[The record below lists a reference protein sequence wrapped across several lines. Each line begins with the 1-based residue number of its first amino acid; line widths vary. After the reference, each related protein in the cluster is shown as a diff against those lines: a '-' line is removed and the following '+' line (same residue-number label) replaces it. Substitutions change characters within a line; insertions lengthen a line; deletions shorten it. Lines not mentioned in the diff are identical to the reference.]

1 MNIWKINASEK
12 KEKNK
17 GHHKSVVQTD
27 KQERPMIDETVAAH
41 KTPWASALEYIRNI
55 GTKSL
60 FLKAIADLQR
70 NWDGP
75 CPIRLKIKHSRV
87 QAVTTQ
93 TIKAGEL
100 RVPLLLTKP
109 LSVVAEHENIMFPL
123 HHYAVP
129 AHMLEPVSAPS

>member
-1 MNIWKINASEK
+1 M
-12 KEKNK
+12 
-17 GHHKSVVQTD
+17 VQTD

-70 NWDGP
+70 HWGGP
-75 CPIRLKIKHSRV
+75 CPIRLIMHDSRV

-93 TIKAGEL
+93 TIKPGEL

-109 LSVVAEHENIMFPL
+109 LSVVAEHENIMSPL

-129 AHMLEPVSAPS
+129 AQIFWSICPEQYFAKLARKLS